1 LFFQGTS
8 FYSLLLGCLLVSS
21 ISTAEELRRIHTADA
36 SKQGVG
42 QNIGFVEKLL
52 NESAAAQQ
60 ILQSDN
66 QQARALQQEANTRLD
81 AARAAQAQGNDKTA
95 AAALNDAKKA
105 IFTAMRLVGG
115 KVVKDKK
122 QENYNKKR
130 QGLEAL
136 LAAHQRIRT
145 ENAQQPS
152 AAAQPGGAKAA
163 ALTEAHTREKMQE
176 AQALYDA
183 GKLDEAGTVLN
194 DAYLGLKVSLTKM
207 RDGQTLVREL
217 HFETAADEYRYELRR
232 NDTHNI
238 LINTVLKEKLADPK
252 LGMLM
257 NIPLKKAGQL
267 RTQAEQQAAD
277 GDFSAAIKT
286 LEDSTLNIIRAIRMG
301 GIFIPG

>member
-1 LFFQGTS
+1 MLLQRTS
-8 FYSLLLGCLLVSS
+8 VYSLLLGCLLVST

-42 QNIGFVEKLL
+42 QNIGFVEKLI
-52 NESAAAQQ
+52 NESAAARQ
-60 ILQSDN
+60 ILHSDN
-66 QQARALQQEANTRLD
+66 QEALALRQKAITHLD
-81 AARAAQAQGNDKTA
+81 EARAAQVQGNDKA
-95 AAALNDAKKA
+95 AAEALKAAKKA

-130 QGLEAL
+130 HGLEAL
-136 LAAHQRIRT
+136 LAAHHRIRN
-145 ENAQQPS
+145 ENAQQAGTS
-152 AAAQPGGAKAA
+152 AQSPVAKAA

-194 DAYLGLKVSLTKM
+194 DAYLSLKISLTKM

-217 HFETAADEYRYELRR
+217 HFETAADEYKYELRR

-238 LINTVLKEKLADPK
+238 LINTVLKEKLADPR

-257 NIPLKKAGQL
+257 NIPLKKAEQL
-267 RTQAEQQAAD
+267 RSQAEQQAAD
-277 GDFSAAIKT
+277 GDFSTAIKT
-286 LEDSTLNIIRAIRMG
+286 LEDSTLNLIRAIRMG